1 MSNTPTLKTERLI
14 LRRFTQEDIPAI
26 FAIFSHREVNRFLP
40 WFPVK
45 TMDEAREFYRA
56 HYVECYE
63 RPQGYFYAVCQKEDN
78 VPVGYMGLGA
88 REPYDLG
95 YGLRREFWG
104 RGIASEAGR
113 ALVKRLAQDGLPYV
127 TATHDRNNSAS
138 GRVMEALGM
147 TYRYS
152 YREQWQPKNIPVVF
166 RMYQLNLNGDWPT
179 YMGYWEKY
187 PEHFVEDLSIEN

>member
-95 YGLRREFWG
+95 YGLR
-104 RGIASEAGR
+104 
-113 ALVKRLAQDGLPYV
+113 LAQDGLPYV
-127 TATHDRNNSAS
+127 TAAHDRNNSAS

-152 YREQWQPKNIPVVF
+152 YREQWQLKNIPVVF